1 MDPIDSVARVLDEAH
16 TIIASTSDADLA
28 KQTPCTQWNVGALIE
43 HMTGVVNQFAAGFAG
58 TPLSPPP
65 APGTS
70 GPTNSDVAGTYRQA
84 VDDLL
89 KAVRAPGALDK
100 TLKLPFGEM
109 PGGQALGIVIS
120 DQSIHTWDLAKA
132 MGKPYTMDEQIASS
146 ILTMMHQLMGANP
159 GARGE
164 GRGFAAEVPCPADA
178 PVQDRLLAFS
188 GRQP

>member
-1 MDPIDSVARVLDEAH
+1 MDTVASVEHALNEAH
-16 TIIASTSDADLA
+16 AMIASTSAADLE
-28 KQTPCTQWNVGALIE
+28 KPTPCTAWTVSALIE
-43 HMTGVVNQFAAGFAG
+43 HMTGVVNQFAAGFTG

-65 APGTS
+65 APGT
-70 GPTNSDVAGTYRQA
+70 GGQTNRDVAGTYRQA

-109 PGGQALGIVIS
+109 PGGQALGIVIG

-132 MGKPYTMDEQIASS
+132 LGKPYTMDEQIASS
-146 ILTMMHQLMGANP
+146 VLTMMHQLMGANP

-164 GRGFAAEVPCPADA
+164 GRGFAAEVPCPANA